1 MDSIKVEQYK
11 NDPNSFFIYLG
22 AARAKE
28 IAFQHTE
35 SPDLK
40 LLDIVFEVFLDDH
53 RPAELLIRLETPMT
67 EVKTLLNRLVQAID
81 HPKPHPWI
89 EDKFYRAVTGK
100 TFLDQR
106 NEELLGRSMTTQNS
120 SNIPPLP
127 PKVEGEIEGRP
138 PEVEEVRPGVYR
150 KKEEAPAPE
159 PPPPPWV
166 GTTPDVSPTPYTA
179 FLKAIPGEKWPEI
192 KIIHNSEIPFLLQEA
207 QDRQSIAESYKKIS
221 AIWAEA
227 GLNFAL
233 IVLLHEPADLERH
246 TELKVWKELAL
257 EELKEQNSPYLSA
270 FSTPEK

>member
-1 MDSIKVEQYK
+1 
-11 NDPNSFFIYLG
+11 
-22 AARAKE
+22 
-28 IAFQHTE
+28 
-35 SPDLK
+35 
-40 LLDIVFEVFLDDH
+40 
-53 RPAELLIRLETPMT
+53 
-67 EVKTLLNRLVQAID
+67 
-81 HPKPHPWI
+81 
-89 EDKFYRAVTGK
+89 
-100 TFLDQR
+100 
-106 NEELLGRSMTTQNS
+106 
-120 SNIPPLP
+120 
-127 PKVEGEIEGRP
+127 
-138 PEVEEVRPGVYR
+138 VEEVRPGVYR